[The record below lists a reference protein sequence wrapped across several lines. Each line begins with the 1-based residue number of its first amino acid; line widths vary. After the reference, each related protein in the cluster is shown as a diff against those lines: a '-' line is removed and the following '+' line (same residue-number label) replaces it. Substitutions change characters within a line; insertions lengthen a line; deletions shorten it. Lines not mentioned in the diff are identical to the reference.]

1 MTIDTLFGPEEVP
14 ASKPSIRLKSI
25 KAVYQTMTVNDTIT
39 DYLKPNTRYTS
50 AYEVFDTFCF
60 LRCANAEGQ

>member
-1 MTIDTLFGPEEVP
+1 MTIDTLFGPEAITP
-14 ASKPSIRLKSI
+14 KPRIIKLKTI
-25 KAVYQTMTVNDTIT
+25 KAVYQTITVNDTIT
-39 DYLKPNTRYTS
+39 DYLEPNTRYTS